1 MVAAWRAFWVGRRR
15 PQCHAKLGDTSNA
28 LRCLVAIPPKSRSLK
43 TQLLLGWLYKG
54 SGLKRDAMNAYK
66 AALKLNPLALEA
78 VMALAQLGGK
88 GESGGAAAWTVCW
101 AGADPLGIIVV
112 VVVVQ
117 M

>member
-1 MVAAWRAFWVGRRR
+1 MNTTTALPPALSLAPLTWSLRGVPVGGRRR

-54 SGLKRDAMNAYK
+54 SGLKRDAINAYK

-88 GESGGAAAWTVCW
+88 GE
-101 AGADPLGIIVV
+101 
-112 VVVVQ
+112 
-117 M
+117 